1 MLSLTK
7 ILIGESRTAMQLIH
21 NLSPVI
27 YSKYTVVLDPTS
39 PAPFALD
46 DTFSVLNIFLWTTF

>member
-7 ILIGESRTAMQLIH
+7 ILIGEPRTARYFVH

-27 YSKYTVVLDPTS
+27 YSKYTVILDPSS